1 MPAVGLLLPC
11 NIVVTEDANE
21 NAVVSALSP
30 LQLFGI
36 VQQGGSYEM
45 QSLAQEVQELLEKVM
60 DAL

>member
-36 VQQGGSYEM
+36 VQEGSEEM
-45 QSLAQEVQELLEKVM
+45 QPLAQEVQELLEKVI

>member
-11 NIVVTEDANE
+11 NIVVTEDANGT
-21 NAVVSALSP
+21 AVVSALNP

-36 VQQGGSYEM
+36 VQEGAEEM
-45 QSLAQEVQELLEKVM
+45 KPLAQEVQNLIDKAM

>member
-11 NIVVTEDANE
+11 NIVVTEDANGT
-21 NAVVSALSP
+21 AVVSALNP

-36 VQQGGSYEM
+36 VKEGAEEM
-45 QSLAQEVQELLEKVM
+45 MPLAQEVQNLIDKAM